1 MVLTQNVTI
10 RHSLLE
16 KCLNYIN
23 SGWKVDY
30 KLEDI
35 TGFDIGTNYIFLHI
49 DKDMYPIRIN
59 LLLIEGQSD
68 LI

>member
-23 SGWKVDY
+23 SSWKVDY

-59 LLLIEGQSD
+59 LLLIEGQSN